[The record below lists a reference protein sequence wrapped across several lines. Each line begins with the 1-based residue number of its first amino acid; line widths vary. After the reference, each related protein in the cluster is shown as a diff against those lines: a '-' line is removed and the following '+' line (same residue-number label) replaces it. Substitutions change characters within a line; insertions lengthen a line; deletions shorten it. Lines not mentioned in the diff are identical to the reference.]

1 MDKIAANNH
10 FVTLRKELKK
20 AKAMVTG
27 NLVRKINKLKQD
39 KEEINDEEQIKKV
52 DNKIERI
59 HDEIKL
65 LKTIDSY
72 EIAKKATRNTDLV
85 YWNKLISDSKAKTED
100 ILTARVITK
109 NNVQKQVA
117 KFRNDHKDYDEW
129 LNEYIEYREKKREL
143 ISTPRQSFKPD
154 KSKRF
159 EKTFGTKREGR
170 KGRDSERSVDLDR
183 KPLNPNSRR
192 KSEKRFSEKGI
203 EDEKGNDNKTQLESL
218 HPSWESKRKEK
229 ELLKAAFSGQIKQ
242 PNKVVFNS

>member
-10 FVTLRKELKK
+10 FVTLKKEIKK
-20 AKAMVTG
+20 AKAMVSG

-39 KEEINDEEQIKKV
+39 KEKIEVEEQIKKM
-52 DNKIERI
+52 DSKIE
-59 HDEIKL
+59 HVHNEIKL

-72 EIAKKATRNTDLV
+72 AIAKKATCNIDLV
-85 YWNKLISDSKAKTED
+85 FWNKLISDSKAKSED

-117 KFRNDHKDYDEW
+117 KFRNDHKDCDEW
-129 LNEYIEYREKKREL
+129 LSEYIEYREKKREL
-143 ISTPRQSFKPD
+143 ISSTRRSFKPD
-154 KSKRF
+154 KSK
-159 EKTFGTKREGR
+159 KAFGTKKEGGKR
-170 KGRDSERSVDLDR
+170 RHTERSVDLDR

-192 KSEKRFSEKGI
+192 KPEKRFFEKR
-203 EDEKGNDNKTQLESL
+203 DEGERGNHNDTQLESL

-242 PNKVVFNS
+242 PNKMVFNS